1 MQLSDYVE
9 NNRPFFS
16 DIFLCHLNAVTFFL
30 NLININCIMNKK
42 FSTLVAGFLA
52 AGMIPVGAMA
62 QHHTNNGE
70 VPYRTD
76 MVKSAVSSYHC
87 NGVKAIDGGLWYQL
101 VVSEGE
107 EQAGDGTPGS
117 TDRIGADMKVLTMER
132 DYKTGHLTLKAVK
145 IEKAALTHSLWKIT
159 TIKDNVNSQVLFAFE
174 NKETGYKLTFDEF
187 NAVNLNG
194 ANDAQAFVANKEA
207 TVLNGC
213 TDNWRWYTTPSQASA
228 FFDQKRVFSYF
239 HAKDSV
245 MAMALNANDQVVL
258 VKESKEK
265 AEDETV
271 RINNLLT
278 IKPIIAGAK
287 VLSAAEINS
296 MIDADGSYKKFY
308 DITSS
313 DLSFNDTELAGTK
326 VNFKFSKTLS
336 ENPLTGTYQAVS
348 SPYEMLDRDNWNS
361 ATNEVYSGY
370 DILLKNKE
378 TGKYLMV
385 TADRFEKPTA
395 PGLYGGLL
403 LKDSVYTKLNVKAA
417 PTAVEVVDDLAD
429 LDSDISGIDAHQA
442 RYHFKFTYY
451 PTNDSLV
458 IEPLNASVK
467 EKESD
472 NYFTSDLVRK
482 GAGEVTMKDYFNTV
496 NEGIAYTNSGWGN
509 VLFNK
514 AKGVPVALGA
524 INNGSGDP
532 DVSEILTVSVPANVA
547 AAQSK
552 YQTLCK
558 EIYNCSKSSE
568 AGNPAYVTNYCENHV
583 GDMGTV
589 EYVANM
595 GVKIGFNHDYSYLT
609 RTTVP
614 AGLYYIQ
621 LSTKVQNDPT
631 YTEKRHNGSY
641 IVADMA
647 GHFVYD
653 VQESNQNFAHMPATQ
668 WVVEQL
674 NCDVYENDVN
684 TNEAALV
691 KITNREYAKD
701 GFVGQLYSA
710 GKDENGNNK
719 YFFINHKDYWNGM
732 WNEGTDIH
740 EWGDYFACH
749 DTLTFTAVDPKTTY
763 GYYDIDSDDVLKEHV
778 FGLQQLVNG
787 EAAWFLSISQDK
799 KHIGLLEEDPTMFE
813 LHAIGK
819 KVKYGYT
826 PKEKAT
832 QPGLK
837 GIKQLYKVAYAVKVK
852 DANKIDNEHT
862 YIALDH
868 MHRYVI
874 ANEADINAGKDG
886 LTWALFYL
894 KNNNHVGED
903 HYYSLVNAT
912 EVEPIGK
919 MDNLNEV
926 DGKLVVEAS
935 TFLTKVDNLCSTSS
949 DVFKLSVNPRPLYAN
964 LEGDA
969 VIGEAYKDLVN
980 NEKNGLKLGVERTG
994 GYLFE
999 DKQPAMYYLSH
1010 ENLNTGSDKNNSFYV
1025 DKVAK
1030 SNARMPQ
1037 YLFAMAADSVPAYTY
1052 CETAKHG
1059 INPGCDHEV
1068 VYPGYVSGRFL
1079 VNLND
1084 SVRQSI
1090 DKIVTRDK
1098 FMSDGYVRLAF
1109 VEAIHRGDSL
1119 YVLKAPYSLKSISV
1133 KDELDG
1139 TSYVLPPYLSAD
1151 SAGVVYDVIPLDG
1164 THNNAAFS
1172 LRYVGDSETDGFLL
1186 ESYDYGI
1193 KQADGTVKHYSKIG
1207 SFEGAWVKLQN
1218 GVPVLAQISDDK
1230 DKGDHD
1236 TDDSL
1241 VGNEFYQKMSWS
1253 ELLNQAAIFGLSEGT
1268 NGGNITAND
1277 EITVSGVTVIAG
1289 DGQVTIMGAA
1299 GKQVVVSNILGK
1311 VVANQ
1316 IITSDNATIAVPAG
1330 IVAVAVE
1337 GEAAVKAIVK

>member
-1 MQLSDYVE
+1 
-9 NNRPFFS
+9 
-16 DIFLCHLNAVTFFL
+16 
-30 NLININCIMNKK
+30 MNKK

-326 VNFKFSKTLS
+326 VNFKFSKTLG

-395 PGLYGGLL
+395 PGIYGGLL

-429 LDSDISGIDAHQA
+429 LGSAISGIDAHQA

-496 NEGIAYTNSGWGN
+496 NEGFAYKNDSWGN

-514 AKGVPVALGA
+514 AAGVPVALGA

-547 AAQSK
+547 AAQLE
-552 YQTLCK
+552 YRTLCK
-558 EIYNCSKSSE
+558 EIYNCSKSSM

-595 GVKIGFNHDYSYLT
+595 GVKIGFNHDYNYLT

-740 EWGDYFACH
+740 EWGNDFACH

-787 EAAWFLSISQDK
+787 EASWFLSISQDK

-852 DANKIDNEHT
+852 DANKIDNDHT

-912 EVEPIGK
+912 EVDPIGEMK
-919 MDNLNEV
+919 NYNSV
-926 DGKLVVEAS
+926 DGKLAIEAS
-935 TFLTKVDNLCSTSS
+935 TFLTKVDNLCGTSS
-949 DVFKLSVNPRPLYAN
+949 DVFKLSANPRPLYAN

-969 VIGEAYKDLVN
+969 VIGTTYKDLVN

-1068 VYPGYVSGRFL
+1068 AYPGYVSGRFL

-1098 FMSDGYVRLAF
+1098 FMAEGYVRLAF

-1218 GVPVLAQISDDK
+1218 GVPVLAQISDDA
-1230 DKGDHD
+1230 DKGNHD

-1241 VGNEFYQKMSWS
+1241 VGNEFYEKKSWS

-1268 NGGNITAND
+1268 NGGDLDTAND
-1277 EITVSGVTVIAG
+1277 EINVSGVTVIAG
-1289 DGQVTIMGAA
+1289 NGQVTIMGAA

>member
-1 MQLSDYVE
+1 
-9 NNRPFFS
+9 
-16 DIFLCHLNAVTFFL
+16 
-30 NLININCIMNKK
+30 MNKK
-42 FSTLVAGFLA
+42 FSTLVAGLFV
-52 AGMIPVGAMA
+52 AGMMPVGAMV
-62 QHHTNNGE
+62 HHTTNGE

-76 MVKSAVSSYHC
+76 MVKSAVSPLDV
-87 NGVKAIDGGLWYQL
+87 NGVKAISEGLWYQL
-101 VVSEGE
+101 AVNKVED
-107 EQAGDGTPGS
+107 DGS
-117 TDRIGADMKVLTMER
+117 DQMVLTMER
-132 DYKTGHLTLKAVK
+132 NYSTGELTLKAVK
-145 IEKAALTHSLWKIT
+145 IEDAALTHSLWKIT
-159 TIKDNVNSQVLFAFE
+159 TIKDNVNGEVLFAFE

-194 ANDAQAFVANKEA
+194 ANDAHAFVANKEA

-213 TDNWRWYTTPSQASA
+213 TDNWRWYTTPAQAHDN
-228 FFDQKRVFSYF
+228 FGMERVFSYF

-258 VKESKEK
+258 VKESKERAQDK
-265 AEDETV
+265 TS
-271 RINNLLT
+271 RIENLLT
-278 IKPIIAGAK
+278 IQPIIAGAK

-296 MIDADGSYKKFY
+296 MIDADDSYKNFKNISFY
-308 DITSS
+308 
-313 DLSFNDTELAGTK
+313 NDSENETLAGTK
-326 VNFKFSKTLS
+326 VNFKFSKTLG
-336 ENPLTGTYQAVS
+336 ENPLTATYEAVK
-348 SPYEMLDRDNWNS
+348 SPYETLDRDNWNLTS
-361 ATNEVYSGY
+361 NEVYSGY
-370 DILLKNKE
+370 DILLKNKK

-403 LKDSVYTKLNVKAA
+403 LKDSLYTKLNSKVA
-417 PTAVEVVDDLAD
+417 PTAVEVVEDLAD
-429 LDSDISGIDAHQA
+429 LGSNIGGIDAHQA

-496 NEGIAYTNSGWGN
+496 NEGIAYTDRGWGN

-514 AKGVPVALGA
+514 AAGVPVALGA

-532 DVSEILTVSVPANVA
+532 DVSEILTVSVPSNVA
-547 AAQSK
+547 AAESK
-552 YQTLCK
+552 YAAVCQ
-558 EIYNCSKSSE
+558 EINACSQSSIT
-568 AGNPAYVTNYCENHV
+568 GNPAYVTNGHV
-583 GDMGTV
+583 VSAHPSTARS
-589 EYVANM
+589 YVANM
-595 GVKIGFNHDYSYLT
+595 GVKISFNHTYKRLI

-614 AGLYYIQ
+614 AGLYHIQ
-621 LSTKVQNDPT
+621 LSTMVQNDPT

-653 VQESNQNFAHMPATQ
+653 VLEGNQDFAHMPATQ

-674 NCDVYENDVN
+674 NCDVYEKDVN

-691 KITNREYAKD
+691 KITNREYNKQ
-701 GFVGQLYSA
+701 GFIGQLYSA

-740 EWGDYFACH
+740 EWGNYFACH

-763 GYYDIDSDDVLKEHV
+763 GYYDIASDDILKENV
-778 FGLQQLVNG
+778 FSLQQLVNG
-787 EAAWFLSISQDK
+787 EASWFLSISKDK

-813 LHAIGK
+813 LHAITDT
-819 KVKYGYT
+819 VKYGYT
-826 PKEKAT
+826 PAAKAT

-837 GIKQLYKVAYAVKVK
+837 DIKQLYKVAYAIKVK

-912 EVEPIGK
+912 DVTLKKPMVNK
-919 MDNLNEV
+919 NTV

-1052 CETAKHG
+1052 CETEKHG
-1059 INPGCDHEV
+1059 INPSCKHAIA
-1068 VYPGYVSGRFL
+1068 YPGYVSGRFL

>member
-1 MQLSDYVE
+1 
-9 NNRPFFS
+9 
-16 DIFLCHLNAVTFFL
+16 
-30 NLININCIMNKK
+30 MNKK

-271 RINNLLT
+271 RINKLLT

-326 VNFKFSKTLS
+326 VNFKFSKTLG

-429 LDSDISGIDAHQA
+429 LGSDISGIDAHQA

-496 NEGIAYTNSGWGN
+496 NEGIAYTDGGWGN

-532 DVSEILTVSVPANVA
+532 DMSEILTVSVPANVA
-547 AAQSK
+547 AAQLK

-583 GDMGTV
+583 GDMGKV

-595 GVKIGFNHDYSYLT
+595 GVKIGFNHDYNYLT

-653 VQESNQNFAHMPATQ
+653 VLEGNQDFAHMPATQ

-740 EWGDYFACH
+740 EWGNYFACH

-763 GYYDIDSDDVLKEHV
+763 GYYDIDSDDILKEHV

-826 PKEKAT
+826 PAEKAT

-1068 VYPGYVSGRFL
+1068 AYPGYVSGRFL

-1109 VEAIHRGDSL
+1109 VEAVHRGDSL
-1119 YVLKAPYSLKSISV
+1119 YILKAPYSLKSISV

-1172 LRYVGDSETDGFLL
+1172 LRYVGDSESDGFLL
-1186 ESYDYGI
+1186 ESFDYG
-1193 KQADGTVKHYSKIG
+1193 VKVEEDSIMHYSKIG
-1207 SFEGAWVKLQN
+1207 SFAGAWVKMQN
-1218 GVPVLAQISDDK
+1218 GVPVLAQISDDT

-1268 NGGNITAND
+1268 NGGDLDTAND
-1277 EITVSGVTVIAG
+1277 EINVSGVTVIAG
-1289 DGQVTIMGAA
+1289 NGQVTIMGAA

>member
-1 MQLSDYVE
+1 
-9 NNRPFFS
+9 
-16 DIFLCHLNAVTFFL
+16 
-30 NLININCIMNKK
+30 MNKK

-62 QHHTNNGE
+62 HHTTNGE

-87 NGVKAIDGGLWYQL
+87 NQIKTIDGGLWYQL
-101 VVSEGE
+101 VVE
-107 EQAGDGTPGS
+107 EATGTGS
-117 TDRIGADMKVLTMER
+117 DTSTSADAKKGANTKVLTMER
-132 DYKTGHLTLKAVK
+132 DYTTGHLTLKAVK
-145 IEKAALTHSLWKIT
+145 FEEAALTHSLWRIT

-187 NAVNLNG
+187 NAIDLNG
-194 ANDAQAFVANKEA
+194 AVDAQTTVRELPA

-213 TDNWRWYTTPSQASA
+213 TDNWRWYTTPSQESDV
-228 FFDQKRVFSYF
+228 FEQKTVFSYF

-245 MAMALNANDQVVL
+245 MAMALNKKNEVVL
-258 VKESKEK
+258 VKESMDR
-265 AEDETV
+265 AQDEAS
-271 RINNLLT
+271 RIRNLVQ

-296 MIDADGSYKKFY
+296 MIDADGSYKSFKN
-308 DITSS
+308 IAKENTSY
-313 DLSFNDTELAGTK
+313 NDSKLAGTK
-326 VNFKFSKTLS
+326 VNFKFSKTLG
-336 ENPLTGTYQAVS
+336 ENPLTATYEAVM
-348 SPYEMLDRDNWNS
+348 SPYKTLDRNNWNN
-361 ATNEVYSGY
+361 TTDEKYSGY
-370 DILLKNKE
+370 NILLKNKE

-385 TADRFEKPTA
+385 TADRFESPTA
-395 PGLYGGLL
+395 PGIYGGLL
-403 LKDSVYTKLNVKAA
+403 LKDSLYTKLNSATA
-417 PTAVEVVDDLAD
+417 PTAVVSVK
-429 LDSDISGIDAHQA
+429 DIEDKSYNNLNGLDAHQA

-467 EKESD
+467 ESENL
-472 NYFTSDLVRK
+472 NYFESDLVLK
-482 GAGEVTMKDYFNTV
+482 AGAKVLPGDYFNTV
-496 NEGIAYTNSGWGN
+496 NAGVAYAAGRWGN
-509 VLFNK
+509 VLYNK
-514 AKGVPVALGA
+514 AAGVPVALGA
-524 INNGSGDP
+524 INNGSGTP
-532 DVSEILTVSVPANVA
+532 DKSEILTVSVPSNVE
-547 AAQSK
+547 AAQPK
-552 YQTLCK
+552 YAAICQDA
-558 EIYNCSKSSE
+558 YNCSKSTNITKL
-568 AGNPAYVTNYCENHV
+568 GNPAYVTNNCTAH
-583 GDMGTV
+583 GSSTGK

-595 GVKIGFNHDYSYLT
+595 GVKISFDHTYKRLI

-614 AGLYYIQ
+614 AGLYHIQ
-621 LSTKVQNDPT
+621 LSTMVQNDPT

-641 IVADMA
+641 IIADMA

-653 VQESNQNFAHMPATQ
+653 VQESNQDFAHMPATQ

-674 NCDVYENDVN
+674 YCDVYKKDVN

-691 KITNREYAKD
+691 KITNREFATQ

-710 GKDENGNNK
+710 GKDENGNDK
-719 YFFINHKDYWNGM
+719 YYFINHKEYSNGM
-732 WNEGTDIH
+732 SNEGTDGH
-740 EWGDYFACH
+740 VKGKYFACH

-763 GYYDIDSDDVLKEHV
+763 GYYDIASDDILKENV
-778 FGLQQLVNG
+778 FSLQQLVNG
-787 EAAWFLSISQDK
+787 EASWFLSISQDK

-813 LHAIGK
+813 LHAITDT
-819 KVKYGYT
+819 VRYGYT
-826 PKEKAT
+826 PAAKAT

-837 GIKQLYKVAYAVKVK
+837 DIKQLYKVAYAIKVK

-868 MHRYVI
+868 MYRYVI
-874 ANEADINAGKDG
+874 ADEADINAGKDG

-912 EVEPIGK
+912 GLKPIANMANYNK
-919 MDNLNEV
+919 I
-926 DGKLVVEAS
+926 DGKLAVEAS
-935 TFLTKVDNLCSTSS
+935 SFLTKVDNLCGTSS
-949 DVFKLSVNPRPLYAN
+949 DVFKLSVNARPLYAN

-1052 CETAKHG
+1052 CETEKHG
-1059 INPGCDHEV
+1059 INPPCDHAIA
-1068 VYPGYVSGRFL
+1068 YPGYVSGRFL

-1098 FMSDGYVRLAF
+1098 FMAEGYVRLAF

-1139 TSYVLPPYLSAD
+1139 TSYVLPSYLSAD

-1218 GVPVLAQISDDK
+1218 GVPVLAQISDDA
-1230 DKGDHD
+1230 DKGDHN
-1236 TDDSL
+1236 TGDSL
-1241 VGNEFYQKMSWS
+1241 VDDNDFYEKKAWS

-1268 NGGNITAND
+1268 NGGDLDTAND
-1277 EITVSGVTVIAG
+1277 EINVSGVTVIAG
-1289 DGQVTIMGAA
+1289 NGQVTIMGAA